1 MVKKISIRLRP
12 VGGPRR
18 EDGGDGMG
26 FKEVFTALIHKAL
39 AEKVFNRRPP
49 GQTGS
54 FGYIYRFGDLSWTTA
69 CFL

>member
-39 AEKVFNRRPP
+39 AEKVFNRRPQVKR
-49 GQTGS
+49 GVSGIDIS
-54 FGYIYRFGDLSWTTA
+54 VR
-69 CFL
+69 